1 MTCFFITMQFGL
13 LASAQNKT
21 EGAKNQFTK
30 CQDENGVWHYGS
42 SNLHKCPQSSGLTVL
57 NDRGVRL
64 DKVDPVKTQEQL
76 EAEKQVKEKEE
87 QEKEE
92 QKQLE
97 MQRERIL
104 TIYQTEADI
113 KVARERALK
122 SIDVKIK
129 QHRNY
134 IEALKNQEKILNNKI
149 SSTSN
154 KAIQRNSEA
163 EIEKI
168 KPKQEYSKSRISEL
182 QAEKIEVNKYYD
194 KDLEIFR
201 KYN

>member
-1 MTCFFITMQFGL
+1 MSCFIITMQYSL
-13 LASAQNKT
+13 LAAAQNKN
-21 EGAKNQFTK
+21 ESSKNQFTK

-92 QKQLE
+92 QKKLE

-104 TIYQTEADI
+104 TIYQTEEDI

-134 IEALKNQEKILNNKI
+134 IEALKNQEKLLNDKI
-149 SSTSN
+149 AETTNNAIKRKN
-154 KAIQRNSEA
+154 KA
-163 EIEKI
+163 EIKKI
-168 KPKQEYSKSRISEL
+168 KPKQEYSKTRISEL
-182 QAEKIEVNKYYD
+182 QAEKVELNSYYD

-201 KYN
+201 QYN